1 MFNMYPFRSDNIR
14 RNQNSNNDIIIN
26 NQGNEER
33 RIQELRNINQI
44 NDGTNYNNQIYQEYS
59 IGQTVGDMITQIAG
73 AMLASTDIITNTI
86 DTLINSESIEKIA
99 SALDGNLNIKLIE
112 ESDKY
117 IIKGNLI
124 GVQKKDIDIDYEND
138 YIKIKVK
145 NDMSFTNG
153 TNTFIHIQTSGVN
166 LESNFFVPDVDKK
179 NIKATYNK
187 KTGLLKV
194 ILGKKYASIEPSIS
208 EEIIDVENYI
218 DL

>member
-44 NDGTNYNNQIYQEYS
+44 NDGVNYNNQIYQEYS

-112 ESDKY
+112 EFDKY

-124 GVQKKDIDIDYEND
+124 GI
-138 YIKIKVK
+138 
-145 NDMSFTNG
+145 
-153 TNTFIHIQTSGVN
+153 
-166 LESNFFVPDVDKK
+166 
-179 NIKATYNK
+179 
-187 KTGLLKV
+187 
-194 ILGKKYASIEPSIS
+194 
-208 EEIIDVENYI
+208 
-218 DL
+218 